1 MNTEIMGP
9 TPTRRRAAQH
19 LARTALVALACVSH
33 VRAGETAEP
42 ETCSLALRPHVTLEA
57 DRVTLA
63 DVLNLADA
71 DAALAGEIAELP
83 LREGLSPGRITI
95 GHAEVIARLDELG
108 VNLARVLVGGALEC
122 AVTLVPPAAPEPEPA
137 APRPTPAWRRSVPG
151 ASLTLGDAL
160 REYIRGELSAI
171 GGDAEIVFDRASD
184 EVLRL
189 GAPYAFRIRPADR
202 AKLGLR
208 GFQVTLRRDGRSERV
223 VHVTARIRLLRDV
236 VVARRPLNRG
246 NYVHPDD
253 LMVQRRAFER
263 DGELGL
269 VRPDELAGQQVRN
282 YVPVGQML
290 TRDDLKAVDMVTR
303 AQRVRVTSGGA
314 GVSLE
319 LNGVAL
325 ESGALGDTIR
335 VRLGESRTDRRTV
348 RGVVTG
354 FGIIRLLEG

>member
-1 MNTEIMGP
+1 MSTETTRP
-9 TPTRRRAAQH
+9 TSARGRAAQRPARAALLA
-19 LARTALVALACVSH
+19 LARPLPP
-33 VRAGETAEP
+33 RAGEPAEP
-42 ETCSLALRPHVTLEA
+42 ETCSLALRPQVTLEA
-57 DRVTLA
+57 DRVTFA

-108 VNLARVLVGGALEC
+108 VNLARVLVGGALQC
-122 AVTLVPPAAPEPEPA
+122 DVTLVPPAAPEPEPDAPRQTPGWRRA
-137 APRPTPAWRRSVPG
+137 APG
-151 ASLTLGDAL
+151 AGLTLGDAL
-160 REYIRGELSAI
+160 REHIRGELSAI

-189 GAPYAFRIRPADR
+189 GAPYAFSIRPADR
-202 AKLGLR
+202 ARLGLR

-223 VHVTARIRLLRDV
+223 VHVTARVRLLRDV
-236 VVARRPLNRG
+236 VVAHRPLNRG

-253 LMVQRRAFER
+253 LMVQRRAFDR

-269 VRPDELAGQQVRN
+269 ARPDELAGQQVRN
-282 YVPVGQML
+282 YVPIGQML

-325 ESGALGDTIR
+325 ESGALGDSIR
-335 VRLGESRTDRRTV
+335 VRLGESRTDRRTI

-354 FGIIRLLEG
+354 FGIVRLLEG